1 MMLCFLAA
9 IVLTERYNLFTTST
23 STQLISDVVADGSAL
38 AGVTPIGY
46 DEDRMKD
53 MAQQLISEN
62 QIDGA
67 NISYD
72 IDVESEYDNRGV
84 PTNNKLVSVK
94 VDTEQD
100 YFVPNFL
107 SHGERF
113 IVTANSVVRVE
124 TPTSAAGV
132 LSCSFMTNYRM
143 TLPFATSSIGHRN
156 GSYVTWFINFYLS
169 PEYNDLYKMNHGT
182 TYQEQF
188 LTDYAVCMGF
198 DKFRC
203 YQIGNGGWENYLK
216 SSTAQND
223 GWFKCNSLTQAQAHA
238 DAGLPVILI
247 QNDAPHLSAIIP
259 SQGTLQSN
267 EINVAVV
274 SDENFNC
281 KRIKHSDL
289 IAGSYTVYAHY

>member
-1 MMLCFLAA
+1 MMLCFIAV
-9 IVLTERYNLFTTST
+9 IVLTERYNLFTAST
-23 STQLISDVVADGSAL
+23 STQLVSDAVADGSAL

-62 QIDGA
+62 HIDGA

-84 PTNNKLVSVK
+84 PTNNKLVLVK
-94 VDTEQD
+94 VDTERD

-132 LSCSFMTNYRM
+132 LSRSFMTNYRM
-143 TLPFATSSIGHRN
+143 TLPFATSSTGHRN

-169 PEYNDLYKMNHGT
+169 PEYNELYKMNHGT

-188 LTDYAVCMGF
+188 ITDYSVCMGF
-198 DKFRC
+198 DKFKC
-203 YQIGNGGWENYLK
+203 YQIGNGGWRNYLA
-216 SSTAQND
+216 SSSAENE
-223 GWFKCNSLTQAQAHA
+223 GWFKCNNLTQAQAHA
-238 DAGLPVILI
+238 DAGLPVVLI
-247 QNDAPHLSAIIP
+247 QNDSPYLSVIVP
-259 SQGTLQSN
+259 SQGTLSSS

-274 SDENFNC
+274 GEENYNC
-281 KRIKHSDL
+281 KRIQKSDL
-289 IAGSYTVYAHY
+289 IEGTYSIYAHY